1 MKCFLGISNFLEEI
15 SSLSHS
21 VVFPYFFALMA
32 EELSFLKNFYC
43 NRVDLQ
49 CCVSFC
55 CTAKSISYI
64 YPLFLRF
71 FSHIGHKSILTIVP
85 CAISVQFSSVQS
97 LSHVRLFATP
107 CCSTPG
113 FPVHHQVP
121 KPTQTHVV
129 CLENSQT
136 LLIPTAGALNGGL
149 TAQVVFQRGT
159 RRWRTGGQ
167 SACPKTRC
175 PCCGVRGRHPETRH
189 QSFSWE
195 PASSPSHPPR

>member
-107 CCSTPG
+107 WTVARRASLSSTNSWSPPKQKSIESVIPSNHLILCRPLLPSI
-113 FPVHHQVP
+113 FPSIRVFSNE
-121 KPTQTHVV
+121 K
-129 CLENSQT
+129 
-136 LLIPTAGALNGGL
+136 AL
-149 TAQVVFQRGT
+149 RI
-159 RRWRTGGQ
+159 RWLNY
-167 SACPKTRC
+167 
-175 PCCGVRGRHPETRH
+175 
-189 QSFSWE
+189 
-195 PASSPSHPPR
+195 